1 MKRIAP
7 MWKIH
12 DTPHS
17 GIANPL
23 NTNAITFPEHWVDEA
38 NPNTA
43 PRFLGGFHRN
53 DLPQSGKIRD
63 RRTIQSAGA
72 GKNYPHGS
80 GILTACGLYSA
91 IYSLLSAG

>member
-1 MKRIAP
+1 

-43 PRFLGGFHRN
+43 PRFLGGVMDESTFC
-53 DLPQSGKIRD
+53 
-63 RRTIQSAGA
+63 RTGCIPPAA
-72 GKNYPHGS
+72 
-80 GILTACGLYSA
+80 A
-91 IYSLLSAG
+91 